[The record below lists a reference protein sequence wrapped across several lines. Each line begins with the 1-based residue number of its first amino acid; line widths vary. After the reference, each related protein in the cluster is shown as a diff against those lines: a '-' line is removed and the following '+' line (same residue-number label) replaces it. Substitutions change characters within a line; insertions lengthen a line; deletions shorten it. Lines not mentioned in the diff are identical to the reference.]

1 LIFSTKQYYQ
11 PSNTTV
17 LLLLHTINKLQH
29 FLYHIASASFFHS
42 HKGAASFQPDW
53 LCWLLL
59 RQQQPQENSYSK
71 IPVQLCLTAAAAAA
85 SRSEHAL

>member
-1 LIFSTKQYYQ
+1 
-11 PSNTTV
+11 V

-53 LCWLLL
+53 LQL
-59 RQQQPQENSYSK
+59 RQQQPQENNYSK

-85 SRSEHAL
+85 AAAASRSEHAL